1 MNQLPQITEAEWE
14 VMNVVWQYAPIS
26 TGDIAKHLEDKTGWS
41 PKTVHTLLIRL
52 TKKQAVAHEKEGRT
66 FVYRPLI
73 DRKDYLKKESNAFLD
88 RFFDGSL
95 SQLVSAFAEEN
106 SISPQEAQKLQDIL
120 LQAAQQ
126 EEP

>member
-1 MNQLPQITEAEWE
+1 MEKLPQITDAELE
-14 VMNVVWQYAPIS
+14 VMNVIWQHAPIC
-26 TGDIAKHLEDKTGWS
+26 TGDIALLLAKKTNWS

-52 TKKQAVAHEKEGRT
+52 TNKKAVIHEKEGRT

-73 DRKDYLKKESNAFLD
+73 DRKDYLKQESNAFLD

-95 SQLVSAFAEEN
+95 SQLVSAFAEGDQL
-106 SISPQEAQKLQDIL
+106 SAKEAEALKAIL
-120 LQAAQQ
+120 DQAAKK